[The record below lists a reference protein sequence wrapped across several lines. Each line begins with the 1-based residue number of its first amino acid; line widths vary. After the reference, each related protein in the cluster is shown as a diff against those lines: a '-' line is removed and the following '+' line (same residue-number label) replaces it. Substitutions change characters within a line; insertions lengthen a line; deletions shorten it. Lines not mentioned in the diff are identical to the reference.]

1 MATAT
6 RYITQLAINKVR
18 LKANESPIVEDHVEI
33 FAMNYSLVSPGSK
46 EG

>member
-18 LKANESPIVEDHVEI
+18 LRVNDSIIIKDHVKV
-33 FAMNYSLVSPGSK
+33 FAMNYFLVSPEHK
-46 EG
+46 EN